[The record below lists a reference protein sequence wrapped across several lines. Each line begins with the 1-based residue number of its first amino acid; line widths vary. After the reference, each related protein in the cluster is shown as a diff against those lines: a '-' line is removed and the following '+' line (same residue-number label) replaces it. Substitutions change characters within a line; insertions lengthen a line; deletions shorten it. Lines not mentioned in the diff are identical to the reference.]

1 MDQVNPDFIGAV
13 LEIWDDARF
22 DGLDFYSEFGPR
34 TLQRLFEIHPE
45 SKEVFGVNQNPKMFQ
60 ARVDA
65 HAKSLVLLV
74 DGVFQMLTNQPDMM
88 DQVFEQLGQ
97 KHEMAGVT
105 KDLFPHMGAAIGYA
119 LETFMEEPFTD
130 DEKYAWGEV
139 YTALA
144 YEITKFYTEDGDDE
158 DEDSDQEAK
167 ADATM
172 KEDEKDESPKHHGH
186 EHRHSID
193 DVTQQVA
200 AVSIGE

>member
-74 DGVFQMLTNQPDMM
+74 DGVFQMLTNQLTIVAYVDRGDLKTILWSGPVVLSPIASKSINL
-88 DQVFEQLGQ
+88 QVL
-97 KHEMAGVT
+97 
-105 KDLFPHMGAAIGYA
+105 
-119 LETFMEEPFTD
+119 
-130 DEKYAWGEV
+130 
-139 YTALA
+139 
-144 YEITKFYTEDGDDE
+144 
-158 DEDSDQEAK
+158 
-167 ADATM
+167 
-172 KEDEKDESPKHHGH
+172 
-186 EHRHSID
+186 
-193 DVTQQVA
+193 QV
-200 AVSIGE
+200 VN